1 MDSLATFEQ
10 EYLKKHPRLSEPS
23 YNIKIGAKFE
33 FVKHYETL
41 SIEVTNI
48 QVEVLYGQIG
58 LTWIEATNGK
68 GYFNSYTL
76 DNFVGQLKEVKAIQV
91 S

>member
-1 MDSLATFEQ
+1 MSNLVNFEQ
-10 EYLKKHPRLSEPS
+10 EYLKKHPRLNEPS

-33 FVKHYETL
+33 FIKHTETL
-41 SIEVTNI
+41 SIEVVNI

-76 DNFVGQLKEVKAIQV
+76 DNFVNQLKEVKAIQNV
-91 S
+91 